1 MGISKLAL
9 AIIAS
14 MLSISVHSSAS
25 EKQKGEDTSLPAAGS
40 ESFYKGKAEGW
51 FWYKDPKEEEAEREE
66 TPPPP
71 PPPAQEPPKEPP
83 ENVPAAKPE
92 GPQIFSVA
100 WLRENLDKYR
110 DIAIDNPTPENVS
123 RYYYMQRM
131 MMDKASK
138 FSEMSSKVIMKD
150 PFLDEDSRRPVATY
164 AANAMNKLAADSRD
178 KVLKDLSQKV
188 GLFYFFKSDCSLCVE
203 QAGVLQ
209 SLNHATGIPVIPV
222 SMDGENLPN
231 GGFAEYRVDTGQAKK
246 LGIFQ
251 APALALAIPP
261 NKSEIVGY
269 GAITLDVLYNRIL
282 VAAKDAEVIDQQTF
296 ASTQPVNDTGL
307 LSMEDTQGVTDE
319 MLKDPDALIQY
330 MRSQLAKK
338 NMEGK

>member
-1 MGISKLAL
+1 MTSRRLTLAVL
-9 AIIAS
+9 AAL
-14 MLSISVHSSAS
+14 LSLSTVAD
-25 EKQKGEDTSLPAAGS
+25 EKKKDEEPSLPAAGS
-40 ESFYKGKAEGW
+40 ETFYKGKAEGW
-51 FWYKDPKEEEAEREE
+51 FWYKDPKEDEEEE
-66 TPPPP
+66 KKLPPPPP
-71 PPPAQEPPKEPP
+71 PPPAPTKDEEPEAASQP
-83 ENVPAAKPE
+83 EQPA
-92 GPQIFSVA
+92 IFSVK
-100 WLRENLDKYR
+100 WLRENLDTYR
-110 DIAIDNPTPENVS
+110 DIAIDSPTEENVS

-164 AANAMNKLAADSRD
+164 AANAMNKMAADSRD
-178 KVLKDLSQKV
+178 KVLKDLSQKL
-188 GLFYFFKSDCSLCVE
+188 GLFYFFKSDCVLCVE

-209 SLNHATGIPVIPV
+209 SLNHATGISVIPV

-231 GGFAEYRVDTGQAKK
+231 GGFAEYRVDSGQAEK

-261 NKSEIVGY
+261 DKSEIVGY

-282 VAAKDAEVIDQQTF
+282 IAAKDANVIDQKTF

-307 LSMEDTQGVTDE
+307 LSMEDAEGISEE
-319 MLKDPDALIQY
+319 MLKDPDALIEY
-330 MRSQLAKK
+330 MRTQLAKK

>member
-1 MGISKLAL
+1 MK
-9 AIIAS
+9 
-14 MLSISVHSSAS
+14 
-25 EKQKGEDTSLPAAGS
+25 
-40 ESFYKGKAEGW
+40 
-51 FWYKDPKEEEAEREE
+51 
-66 TPPPP
+66 
-71 PPPAQEPPKEPP
+71 
-83 ENVPAAKPE
+83 
-92 GPQIFSVA
+92 
-100 WLRENLDKYR
+100 WLRDNLDTYR
-110 DIAIDNPTPENVS
+110 DIAIDSPTEENVS

-164 AANAMNKLAADSRD
+164 AANAMNKMAADSRD

-188 GLFYFFKSDCSLCVE
+188 GLFYFFKSDCALCVE

-209 SLNHATGIPVIPV
+209 SLNHATGISVIPV

-231 GGFAEYRVDTGQAKK
+231 GGFAEYRVDSGQAEK

-282 VAAKDAEVIDQQTF
+282 IAAKDANVIDQKTF

-307 LSMEDTQGVTDE
+307 LSMEDAKGISEE
-319 MLKDPDALIQY
+319 MLKDPDALIEY
-330 MRSQLAKK
+330 MRTQLAKK

>member
-1 MGISKLAL
+1 MTSRRLTLAVL
-9 AIIAS
+9 AA
-14 MLSISVHSSAS
+14 MLSLSTVAA
-25 EKQKGEDTSLPAAGS
+25 EKKKDEEPSLPAAGS
-40 ESFYKGKAEGW
+40 ETFYKGKAEGW
-51 FWYKDPKEEEAEREE
+51 FWYKDPKEEEEE
-66 TPPPP
+66 EEKKLPPPPP
-71 PPPAQEPPKEPP
+71 PPPAPAKDEEPEAASQP
-83 ENVPAAKPE
+83 EQPA
-92 GPQIFSVA
+92 IFSVK
-100 WLRENLDKYR
+100 WLRDNLDTYR
-110 DIAIDNPTPENVS
+110 DIAIDSPTEENVS

-164 AANAMNKLAADSRD
+164 AANAMNKMAADSRD

-188 GLFYFFKSDCSLCVE
+188 GLFYFFKSDCALCVE

-209 SLNHATGIPVIPV
+209 SLNHATGISVIPV

-231 GGFAEYRVDTGQAKK
+231 GGFAEYRVDSGQAEK

-261 NKSEIVGY
+261 SKSEIVGY

-282 VAAKDAEVIDQQTF
+282 IAAKDANVIDQKTF

-307 LSMEDTQGVTDE
+307 LSMEDAEGISEE
-319 MLKDPDALIQY
+319 MLKDPHALIEY
-330 MRSQLAKK
+330 MRTQLAKK

>member
-1 MGISKLAL
+1 
-9 AIIAS
+9 
-14 MLSISVHSSAS
+14 
-25 EKQKGEDTSLPAAGS
+25 
-40 ESFYKGKAEGW
+40 
-51 FWYKDPKEEEAEREE
+51 
-66 TPPPP
+66 
-71 PPPAQEPPKEPP
+71 
-83 ENVPAAKPE
+83 
-92 GPQIFSVA
+92 
-100 WLRENLDKYR
+100 
-110 DIAIDNPTPENVS
+110 
-123 RYYYMQRM
+123 M

-164 AANAMNKLAADSRD
+164 AANAMNKMAADSRD
-178 KVLKDLSQKV
+178 KVLKELSQKV

-209 SLNHATGIPVIPV
+209 SLNHATGISVIPV

-231 GGFAEYRVDTGQAKK
+231 GGFAEYRVDSGQSEK

-282 VAAKDAEVIDQQTF
+282 IAAKE
-296 ASTQPVNDTGL
+296 VNDTGL
-307 LSMEDTQGVTDE
+307 LSMEDAEGISEE
-319 MLKDPDALIQY
+319 MLKDPDALIEY
-330 MRSQLAKK
+330 MRTQLAKK
-338 NMEGK
+338 NMDGN

>member
-1 MGISKLAL
+1 MTARRLTFAVFT
-9 AIIAS
+9 AC
-14 MLSISVHSSAS
+14 LSLSAVAA
-25 EKQKGEDTSLPAAGS
+25 EKKRDEEPSLPAAGS
-40 ESFYKGKAEGW
+40 ETFYKGKAEGW
-51 FWYKDPKEEEAEREE
+51 FWYKDPKDEEKEEEIKPP
-66 TPPPP
+66 PPPP
-71 PPPAQEPPKEPP
+71 PPPAEKE
-83 ENVPAAKPE
+83 EPAATAQPE
-92 GPQIFSVA
+92 LPAIFSVK
-100 WLRENLDKYR
+100 WLRENLDTYR
-110 DIAIDNPTPENVS
+110 DIAIDNPTEKNVA

-131 MMDKASK
+131 MMDKAST

-164 AANAMNKLAADSRD
+164 AANAMNKMAADSRD
-178 KVLKDLSQKV
+178 KVLKDLSQKI
-188 GLFYFFKSDCSLCVE
+188 GLFYFFKSDCGLCIE
-203 QAGVLQ
+203 QADVLQ
-209 SLNHATGIPVIPV
+209 SLNHATGISVIPV

-231 GGFAEYRVDTGQAKK
+231 GGFAEYRVDTGQAEK

-282 VAAKDAEVIDQQTF
+282 IAAKDAGVIDQKTF

-307 LSMEDTQGVTDE
+307 LSMEDVEGITE
-319 MLKDPDALIQY
+319 EILKDPDALIQY
-330 MRSQLAKK
+330 MRSQLARK

>member
-1 MGISKLAL
+1 MTSSRLTLAVF
-9 AIIAS
+9 AAV
-14 MLSISVHSSAS
+14 LSLSTVAA
-25 EKQKGEDTSLPAAGS
+25 EKKKDEEPSLPAAGS
-40 ESFYKGKAEGW
+40 ETFYKGKAEGW
-51 FWYKDPKEEEAEREE
+51 FWYKDPKEEEEE
-66 TPPPP
+66 EEKKLPPPPP
-71 PPPAQEPPKEPP
+71 PPPAPVKDEEPDVSAQP
-83 ENVPAAKPE
+83 EQPA
-92 GPQIFSVA
+92 IFSVK
-100 WLRENLDKYR
+100 WLRDNLDTYR
-110 DIAIDNPTPENVS
+110 DIAIDSPTEENVS

-164 AANAMNKLAADSRD
+164 AANAMNKMAADSRD

-188 GLFYFFKSDCSLCVE
+188 GLFYFFKSDCVLCVE

-209 SLNHATGIPVIPV
+209 SLNHATGISVIPV

-231 GGFAEYRVDTGQAKK
+231 GGFAEYRVDSGQAEK

-261 NKSEIVGY
+261 DKSEIVGY

-282 VAAKDAEVIDQQTF
+282 IAAKDANVIDQKTF

-307 LSMEDTQGVTDE
+307 LSMEDAEGISEE
-319 MLKDPDALIQY
+319 MLKDPDALIEY
-330 MRSQLAKK
+330 MRTQLAKK

>member
-1 MGISKLAL
+1 MIPTRLAL
-9 AIIAS
+9 ALIAALVP
-14 MLSISVHSSAS
+14 LSALAADKKD
-25 EKQKGEDTSLPAAGS
+25 EEPSLSAAGS
-40 ESFYKGKAEGW
+40 GTFYQEKEQGW
-51 FWYKDPKEEEAEREE
+51 FWYKDPKEEEEE
-66 TPPPP
+66 EKKVLPPLPA
-71 PPPAQEPPKEPP
+71 PPPAPEKAEEPEATAQP
-83 ENVPAAKPE
+83 EQ
-92 GPQIFSVA
+92 PQIFSVK
-100 WLRENLDKYR
+100 WLRENLDKFR
-110 DIAIDNPTPENVS
+110 DIAIDDPTEENVS

-131 MMDKASK
+131 MMDKAST

-164 AANAMNKLAADSRD
+164 AANAMNKMAADKRD
-178 KVLKDLSQKV
+178 QVLKDLSQKV
-188 GLFYFFKSDCSLCVE
+188 GLFYFFKSDCALCVE

-209 SLNHATGIPVIPV
+209 SLNHATGITVIPV
-222 SMDGENLPN
+222 SMDGENLPG
-231 GGFAEYRVDTGQAKK
+231 GGFAEYRVDTGQAEK

-282 VAAKDAEVIDQQTF
+282 MAAKDAEVIDQKTF

-307 LSMEDTQGVTDE
+307 LSMDDTKGITEE
-319 MLKDPDALIQY
+319 MLNDPDALIEY

>member
-1 MGISKLAL
+1 MPYSKLAL
-9 AIIAS
+9 AALTTV
-14 MLSISVHSSAS
+14 LSISTALAAD
-25 EKQKGEDTSLPAAGS
+25 EKRKTKDPSLPAAGS

-51 FWYKDPKEEEAEREE
+51 FWYKDPKEEEEE
-66 TPPPP
+66 KEEVPPPP
-71 PPPAQEPPKEPP
+71 PPPPPKDEPVEMEP
-83 ENVPAAKPE
+83 TATPDGPA
-92 GPQIFSVA
+92 IFSVA
-100 WLRENLDKYR
+100 WLRANLDKYR
-110 DIAIDNPTPENVS
+110 DMAIDDPTPENVS

-164 AANAMNKLAADSRD
+164 AANAMNKMAADSRD
-178 KVLKDLSQKV
+178 KVLKELSQKV

-222 SMDGENLPN
+222 SMDGENLPG
-231 GGFAEYRVDTGQAKK
+231 GGFAEYRVDTGQAEK

-261 NKSEIVGY
+261 NRSEIVGY

-282 VAAKDAEVIDQQTF
+282 VAAKDADVIDQRTF

-307 LSMEDTQGVTDE
+307 LSMDDTKGITEE

-330 MRSQLAKK
+330 MRGQLAKK

>member
-1 MGISKLAL
+1 
-9 AIIAS
+9 
-14 MLSISVHSSAS
+14 SVSR
-25 EKQKGEDTSLPAAGS
+25 GLGDV
-40 ESFYKGKAEGW
+40 YKRQA
-51 FWYKDPKEEEAEREE
+51 P

-71 PPPAQEPPKEPP
+71 SPKEEPVEEEP
-83 ENVPAAKPE
+83 TTKPDGPA
-92 GPQIFSVA
+92 IFSVA

-110 DIAIDNPTPENVS
+110 DIAIDDPTPENVS

-164 AANAMNKLAADSRD
+164 AANAMNKMAADSRD
-178 KVLKDLSQKV
+178 KVLKELSQKV

-222 SMDGENLPN
+222 SMDGENLPG
-231 GGFAEYRVDTGQAKK
+231 GGFAEYRVDTGQAEK

-261 NKSEIVGY
+261 NRSEIVGY

-282 VAAKDAEVIDQQTF
+282 VAAKDADVIDQRTF

-307 LSMEDTQGVTDE
+307 LSMDDTKGITEE

-330 MRSQLAKK
+330 MRGQLAKK

>member
-1 MGISKLAL
+1 MTHRRLTLAVL
-9 AIIAS
+9 AAW
-14 MLSISVHSSAS
+14 LSFSAVAA
-25 EKQKGEDTSLPAAGS
+25 EKKKDEVPSLPAAGS
-40 ESFYKGKAEGW
+40 ESFYKDKAEGW
-51 FWYKDPKEEEAEREE
+51 FWYKDPKEEEEE
-66 TPPPP
+66 EKDDLPP
-71 PPPAQEPPKEPP
+71 PPPAPPAP
-83 ENVPAAKPE
+83 EEMEQPDTTARPVQPA
-92 GPQIFSVA
+92 IFSVK
-100 WLRENLDKYR
+100 WLRDNLDTYR
-110 DIAIDNPTPENVS
+110 DIAIDNPTEENVS

-164 AANAMNKLAADSRD
+164 AANAMNKMAADSRD
-178 KVLKDLSQKV
+178 KVLKDLAQKV
-188 GLFYFFKSDCSLCVE
+188 GLFYFFKSDCALCVE

-209 SLNHATGIPVIPV
+209 SLNHATGISVIPV

-231 GGFAEYRVDTGQAKK
+231 GGFSEYRVDTGQAEK

-282 VAAKDAEVIDQQTF
+282 IAAKDAKVIDQKTF

-307 LSMEDTQGVTDE
+307 LSMEDTEGITEE
-319 MLKDPDALIQY
+319 MLKNPEALIEY
-330 MRSQLAKK
+330 MRTQLAKK

>member
-1 MGISKLAL
+1 MRYQKLAL
-9 AIIAS
+9 ALFAAL
-14 MLSISVHSSAS
+14 LSHSAFAA
-25 EKQKGEDTSLPAAGS
+25 EENKDEVPSLPAAGS
-40 ESFYKGKAEGW
+40 ETFYKDKAEGW
-51 FWYKDPKEEEAEREE
+51 FWYKDPKEEEVPKEKKVI
-66 TPPPP
+66 PPPP
-71 PPPAQEPPKEPP
+71 PPEPEKEVEPSVSEEP
-83 ENVPAAKPE
+83 EKPT
-92 GPQIFSVA
+92 IFSVK
-100 WLRENLDKYR
+100 WLRDNLDTYR
-110 DIAIDNPTPENVS
+110 DIAIDNPTEENVS
-123 RYYYMQRM
+123 RYFYMQRM

-164 AANAMNKLAADSRD
+164 AANAMNKMAADNKD
-178 KVLKDLSQKV
+178 KVLKELSKKV
-188 GLFYFFKSDCSLCVE
+188 GLFYFFKSDCALCVE

-209 SLNHATGIPVIPV
+209 SLNHATGISVIPV
-222 SMDGENLPN
+222 SMDGKNLPN
-231 GGFAEYRVDTGQAKK
+231 GGFAEYRVNNGQAEK

-282 VAAKDAEVIDQQTF
+282 IAAKDANVIDQKAF

-307 LSMEDTQGVTDE
+307 LSMEDAEGISEE
-319 MLKDPDALIQY
+319 MLKDPEALINY
-330 MRSQLAKK
+330 MRNQLAKK